1 MKACEMLFVHFGEPK
16 AVAKA
21 VDKNN
26 AYSSPPR
33 PKGFYAFPYG
43 FVDIWWVKEDPFDE
57 PDGNVECLRAPDGH
71 PLTSRDFYVY
81 DEASG
86 LKEMYRKFREMGGL
100 SFAHKHARSFLDRFL
115 EKGRSGERW
124 ELDRQ
129 ARWPGDIAD
138 WLREMGL
145 PPCHGNVEWQHR
157 PSWVRVM
164 SDPQNPPY
172 MTTGGELSQPCD
184 FLLDAKGA
192 RIPAQDFFCRV
203 WCPEDFDESLRG
215 GVALVSWKP
224 CQEGDLDWR
233 FSSHLLRDWLDLP
246 LGPLC
251 QYWSDRF
258 KRNVRKLVPE
268 ALAKRGIRIEQLFAW
283 PVYPCGEGAYITA
296 LKSPHLFSLRGTV
309 WHHLGVD
316 VPRSEILDTYGL
328 SRWSWRRRDGGP
340 PWVKTSVQ
348 AFAEALKRREPER
361 FSFHQEAMRGYERF
375 DRLGGPQYDN
385 GRYGEDLVE
394 YYMVFIDEEDAK
406 GVVDETGGWKPSVWE
421 HGTGK

>member
-1 MKACEMLFVHFGEPK
+1 MKFVHFGEPK
-16 AVAKA
+16 AIAQA

-43 FVDIWWVKEDPFDE
+43 FVDIWWVSKDPFDE
-57 PDGNVECLRAPDGH
+57 PDGNAKCLRASDGH
-71 PLTSRDFYVY
+71 PLTLRDFNVY

-86 LKEMYRKFREMGGL
+86 LTEMYRKLREMGL
-100 SFAHKHARSFLDRFL
+100 TSARKHARVFLDKVL
-115 EKGRSGERW
+115 EKGRGDSRW
-124 ELDRQ
+124 ELECQ
-129 ARWPGDIAD
+129 PRWPGDIAD

-145 PPCHGNVEWQHR
+145 PPCHVNVEWQFR

-164 SDPQNPPY
+164 SDSQNPPH
-172 MTTGGELSQPCD
+172 MATEGALSQPCD
-184 FLLDAKGA
+184 FLLDANGA
-192 RIPAQDFFCRV
+192 RIPAQDFFRRS
-203 WCPEDFDESLRG
+203 WRPQDFDVSLQRG
-215 GVALVSWKP
+215 SVPLLSWKP
-224 CQEGDLDWR
+224 CQMEDLNFRDCR
-233 FSSHLLRDWLDLP
+233 FLRDCLDLP
-246 LGPLC
+246 LGSRC

-283 PVYPCGEGAYITA
+283 PVYPCGEEMYITA
-296 LKSPHLFSLRGTV
+296 LKSPHLFSLSGTV

-316 VPRSEILDTYGL
+316 VPRAEILDTYGL

-361 FSFHQEAMRGYERF
+361 FRFHQEAMRGYERF
-375 DRLGGPQYDN
+375 DRFGGPQYYN
-385 GRYGEDLVE
+385 GHCGEDLVE
-394 YYMVFIDEEDAK
+394 YYRVFIDEGDAK
-406 GVVDETGGWKPSVWE
+406 GVVDETSSWKASSWE
-421 HGTGK
+421 LSPNQ